1 MSKRR
6 TTPAATPSP
15 FNAELF
21 AALGLDELI
30 PAPLAHWRPLVADGL
45 RFFLERLPAQRL
57 MAIVAEQMLL
67 GAAPQATAALRL
79 VALLICCPTLHKLG
93 QVLARRPELHPDLRR
108 RLQALFDAG
117 RHDEV
122 RALLGANG
130 ISAAE
135 CKAMESVHPMF
146 LGGNYLPDTE
156 RGEVEIARVSL
167 ASVTGDVTCVYAR
180 PADGGI
186 HYRGRRVRRRYPARS
201 RRGVERGAHDAR
213 RIHGFLPARVAADR
227 GAGNELRR

>member
-1 MSKRR
+1 MHFESHIDLGYR
-6 TTPAATPSP
+6 PATY
-15 FNAELF
+15 F
-21 AALGLDELI
+21 
-30 PAPLAHWRPLVADGL
+30 RPQH
-45 RFFLERLPAQRL
+45 LERY
-57 MAIVAEQMLL
+57 LL
-67 GAAPQATAALRL
+67 SQVKGA
-79 VALLICCPTLHKLG
+79 V
-93 QVLARRPELHPDLRR
+93 LRR
-108 RLQALFDAG
+108 RLQELVDAG

-186 HYRGRRVRRRYPARS
+186 HYRVVDEYGGDTLQGPAEAWSAVPMTLGEFTDFFLRAWPLIAVLEMNFGDDLEEALWFFSASSDFYPDLDALCRERVIAHFP
-201 RRGVERGAHDAR
+201 ERVPEEGDAE
-213 RIHGFLPARVAADR
+213 DD
-227 GAGNELRR
+227 EE